1 MTQVLFNKTGT
12 SVKISQDSICKDI
25 NLSLRKMYY
34 NLELDYPKFFKMDN
48 LCKLGVIGTEL
59 LYRKNK
65 DLFNRKDRVGII
77 LQNKSSSLDSDIKHQ
92 EGIENNTISPAVFVY
107 TLPNIIIG
115 EISIKHKWQ
124 SEGVFFVDKEVDYEL
139 LSQYSN
145 ILLKEGR
152 TNLNLIGWIDVI
164 KNQYSLKLCV
174 VDSQIPEEGLKDL
187 LFL

>member
-1 MTQVLFNKTGT
+1 MTNVLFNKTQT
-12 SVKISQDSICKDI
+12 SIKISHDIISQDLTLFLKKI
-25 NLSLRKMYY
+25 YY
-34 NLELDYPKFFKMDN
+34 TLDLDYPKFFKMEN
-48 LCKLGVIGTEL
+48 LCKLGIIGVEL
-59 LYRKNK
+59 LVRKNK
-65 DLFNRKDRVGII
+65 DLFSRKDRVGII

-145 ILLKEGR
+145 ILLK
-152 TNLNLIGWIDVI
+152 
-164 KNQYSLKLCV
+164 
-174 VDSQIPEEGLKDL
+174 
-187 LFL
+187 